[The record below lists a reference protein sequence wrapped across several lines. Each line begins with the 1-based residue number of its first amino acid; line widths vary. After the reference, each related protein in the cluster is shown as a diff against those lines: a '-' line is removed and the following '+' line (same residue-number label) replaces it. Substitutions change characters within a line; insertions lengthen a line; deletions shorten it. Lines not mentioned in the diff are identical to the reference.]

1 MQRRIV
7 DEVQLGQTV
16 LPFDRIGQSTAID
29 KAVSNFSN
37 ANENVQKIKR
47 LINTGEYDEDIARYI
62 PGTLDLAFRGI
73 IENIDTEKQP
83 DHTSYKNME
92 NLEFQIMLTQN
103 YYINPNSIH
112 IGFPMKIKKAASENS
127 EIDTDSITQ

>member
-47 LINTGEYDEDIARYI
+47 SINTGEYDEDVARYI

-73 IENIDTEKQP
+73 I
-83 DHTSYKNME
+83 
-92 NLEFQIMLTQN
+92 
-103 YYINPNSIH
+103 
-112 IGFPMKIKKAASENS
+112 
-127 EIDTDSITQ
+127 